1 MEGGNDKEN
10 EPDKKEGESE
20 EKHDDEKNEEEE
32 KEEEDRE
39 DEDDEAEQGGGGG
52 KKGVKIRMMAAT
64 LAPTSPAREVVM
76 MREVHEIRG
85 GVGAVATMRC
95 R

>member
-1 MEGGNDKEN
+1 MEQDG
-10 EPDKKEGESE
+10 
-20 EKHDDEKNEEEE
+20 
-32 KEEEDRE
+32 
-39 DEDDEAEQGGGGG
+39 AGGGGI
-52 KKGVKIRMMAAT
+52 KGMKIRMMAAMAAT

-85 GVGAVATMRC
+85 GVGAVATTRC

>member
-1 MEGGNDKEN
+1 MMMKRV
-10 EPDKKEGESE
+10 KKRNKRRKTERMKMMMRSKMAGVG
-20 EKHDDEKNEEEE
+20 
-32 KEEEDRE
+32 RR
-39 DEDDEAEQGGGGG
+39 
-52 KKGVKIRMMAAT
+52 GVKIRMMAGMAAT

-85 GVGAVATMRC
+85 GVGAVATTRC

>member
-1 MEGGNDKEN
+1 MRRKIVRMKVLGWRKMVGEGRIGM
-10 EPDKKEGESE
+10 
-20 EKHDDEKNEEEE
+20 
-32 KEEEDRE
+32 
-39 DEDDEAEQGGGGG
+39 
-52 KKGVKIRMMAAT
+52 KIRMMAGMAAT

-85 GVGAVATMRC
+85 GVGAVATTRC